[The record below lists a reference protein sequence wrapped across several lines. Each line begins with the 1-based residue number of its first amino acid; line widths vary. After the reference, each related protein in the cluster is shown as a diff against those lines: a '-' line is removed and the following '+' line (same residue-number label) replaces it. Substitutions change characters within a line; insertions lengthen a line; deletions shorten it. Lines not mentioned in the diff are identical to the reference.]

1 MTDERHATTAD
12 LAEGMDA
19 DDSDRE
25 LSRDDADRQPKGA
38 ATATE
43 ERLEPLMP
51 ESDADGYRSRWQE
64 LQASFVDEPQR
75 VVEQADELVAELMQR
90 LAQSFAD
97 ERKNLEEQWGRGD
110 DVSTE
115 DLRVALT
122 RYRSFFERLL
132 ST

>member
-1 MTDERHATTAD
+1 MTDDNRTTTAD
-12 LAEGMDA
+12 LAGTSDTDA
-19 DDSDRE
+19 DRE
-25 LSRDDADRQPKGA
+25 LTRDDSAPSAA
-38 ATATE
+38 ATARDE

-51 ESDADGYRSRWQE
+51 DEDSEQYRSRWHE

-90 LAQSFAD
+90 LAKSFAD
-97 ERKNLEEQWGRGD
+97 ERENLEEQWGRGD

-115 DLRVALT
+115 DLRVTLT

-132 ST
+132 AT

>member
-1 MTDERHATTAD
+1 MTDDKQTTTAD
-12 LAEGMDA
+12 LAGTVDA
-19 DDSDRE
+19 DADSDRE
-25 LSRDDADRQPKGA
+25 LTRDDARSSDA

-51 ESDADGYRSRWQE
+51 NEDSERYRSRWQE

-97 ERKNLEEQWGRGD
+97 ERENLEEQWGRGD

-132 ST
+132 AT

>member
-1 MTDERHATTAD
+1 MTDDRTTTAD
-12 LAEGMDA
+12 LAGTTDTA
-19 DDSDRE
+19 
-25 LSRDDADRQPKGA
+25 DDADRGLTREEGRDGA
-38 ATATE
+38 AASAAE
-43 ERLEPLMP
+43 ERLEPLLP
-51 ESDADGYRSRWQE
+51 GDDSERYRSRWHE

-90 LAQSFAD
+90 LAKSFAD
-97 ERKNLEEQWGRGD
+97 ERGKLEEQWGKGG

-132 ST
+132 AT